1 MNALI
6 GVGIALAISLAGNL
20 WLFNSRD
27 NVIVAKAEA
36 DRDLRN
42 SRALEKQCSDSVA
55 VLEAEAIAAKKRNAA
70 ALKAAQDAAKGKTTL
85 GQQTLSTARSVPADE
100 CASTDALLNDWFK
113 ARAKP

>member
-6 GVGIALAISLAGNL
+6 GLAIALAVSMAGNL

-27 NVIVAKAEA
+27 NVIAAKAEA

-42 SRALEKQCSDSVA
+42 SRALEKQCSDSVE
-55 VLEAEAIAAKKRNAA
+55 VLEKEAQARKKANAE
-70 ALKAAQDAAKGKTTL
+70 ALKAARTAAQGKVAL

-100 CASTDALLNDWFK
+100 CASTEALLNDWFK
-113 ARAKP
+113 QRAKP